1 MFILD
6 VLFRRFGLW
15 FFFYP
20 TWGLVP
26 ILFSDVSP
34 LQFRSNLHQPW
45 LMKSPAKLASNC
57 NNEVSCVEHCWHV
70 YQTGMFF
77 RRAQKGFAGVRL
89 SGKQPVGLLFQGFD
103 PPWPPNGCT
112 QSLSLYTICI
122 RPYTADITIIQKWDT
137 SADTEMESGDHL
149 LRFIT
154 DKLPGYTTWPTL
166 FDGYLPRRGHGRMLR
181 VFFKCGDKQF
191 GFSINASPAHGNGM

>member
-1 MFILD
+1 MKFLVLSIAGMFI
-6 VLFRRFGLW
+6 
-15 FFFYP
+15 
-20 TWGLVP
+20 
-26 ILFSDVSP
+26 
-34 LQFRSNLHQPW
+34 
-45 LMKSPAKLASNC
+45 KLACFS
-57 NNEVSCVEHCWHV
+57 E
-70 YQTGMFF
+70 GL
-77 RRAQKGFAGVRL
+77 RR
-89 SGKQPVGLLFQGFD
+89 GLLGSGSLENSQLVYYFRGLT